1 MPVNGLQNA
10 FLKMVIPAAQAAQR
24 KWGIPASV
32 TIAQS
37 ILESSNQLGW
47 GQSQLAREANNYFGI
62 KAEHLAKP
70 GTYVEFP
77 TKEYV
82 HGKIQVEEADFARY
96 EDVNGSFEAHA
107 KLLAVAQRY
116 RPAMA
121 VAKDPEAFAR
131 QLQLCDYSTNPTYA
145 SGLTHLISL
154 YDLTQYD
161 VPPDPTATQAKV
173 A

>member
-1 MPVNGLQNA
+1 VNGLQNA
-10 FLKMVIPAAQAAQR
+10 FLKMVVPAAQAAQR
-24 KWGIPASV
+24 KWNIPASV
-32 TIAQS
+32 TIAQA

-70 GTYVEFP
+70 ESYIELP

-96 EDVNGSFEAHA
+96 EDPAGSFEAHA
-107 KLLAVAQRY
+107 KLLAVAERY

-121 VAKDPEAFAR
+121 FANDPVAFAG
-131 QLQLCDYSTNPTYA
+131 QLQRCGYSTNPTYA
-145 SGLTHLISL
+145 SGLTHLIGL

-161 VPPDPTATQAKV
+161 VPAPGAAKAEV
-173 A
+173 AA